1 MKKLKVA
8 LCIPAHRQV
17 EAKWAKSLADLIAY
31 SSRATVYHDDQ
42 PAQFEFETIV
52 VSSSLLPESR
62 NRLVAEAWKW
72 DADYMLWL
80 DADHVFP
87 CDALLR
93 LLSRSQLVVGCNYA
107 RRCTPTYPTASKY
120 GEDDAMDLVW
130 TTEEKAK
137 ANELEEVAH
146 VGLGVCLIDMR
157 LYHCLEVAAKEAG
170 RDTIWPLFKMEPKPN
185 GIGFIG
191 EDVHYFK
198 TIRDAGIPVYLDH
211 GVSWEVGHVGETI
224 FTNAHCEVQ
233 KPAYEKKI
241 AEKRAAADRLKAE
254 IEKEAA
260 V

>member
-1 MKKLKVA
+1 VKQLKVA

-17 EAKWAKSLADLIAY
+17 EAKWAKSLADMIAF
-31 SSRATVYHDDQ
+31 SSRATVIHDNQ
-42 PAQFEFETIV
+42 PAQIEFETIV

-107 RRCTPTYPTASKY
+107 RRCTPTYPTASKH
-120 GEDDAMDLVW
+120 GEDDEMDLVW
-130 TTEEKAK
+130 TTREKAA

-157 LYHCLEVAAKEAG
+157 LYHCLEVAANG
-170 RDTIWPLFKMEPKPN
+170 GTIWPLFEMPVKPN
-185 GIGFIG
+185 GIGCIG
-191 EDVHYFK
+191 EDVSYFK
-198 TIRDAGIPVYLDH
+198 KIRDAGIPVFMDH
-211 GVSWEVGHVGETI
+211 GLSWEVGHIGEMI
-224 FTNAHCEVQ
+224 FTNAHCEAQ
-233 KPAYEKKI
+233 KGQYEAKI
-241 AEKRAAADRLKAE
+241 AAKRAEIDRLK
-254 IEKEAA
+254 EA
-260 V
+260 VE